1 MIQDDDDEYIP
12 SWNGQ
17 RTSTPDRL
25 AGCTVWFLG
34 FIVLLVVGAAVGQ
47 AIEALV
53 GK

>member
-1 MIQDDDDEYIP
+1 MIQDDDEYIS

-25 AGCTVWFLG
+25 AGCTFWVLG
-34 FIVLLVVGAAVGQ
+34 FIVLLVVCAAVAQ
-47 AIEALV
+47 AIDALV